1 MISVRELGTPAPM
14 AEFLPG
20 ASAALIES
28 IPGEVHVVE
37 GINDRS
43 RTGKF
48 FGGGAFEPGES
59 THRDDLD
66 ALAPSVRLG
75 GQPGFEDPLGAAL
88 GVISKSRE
96 GARRSRTGVTSK
108 MTLTNLSP

>member
-1 MISVRELGTPAPM
+1 MISVRELGTPASM
-14 AEFLPG
+14 VELLPG

-28 IPGEVHVVE
+28 IPGEVYDVE
-37 GINDRS
+37 GGHDRP
-43 RTGKF
+43 RARKF
-48 FGGGAFEPGES
+48 FDGDAFEPGES

-88 GVISKSRE
+88 GIISKSRE
-96 GARRSRTGVTSK
+96 GPRRSRTGVTSK

>member
-37 GINDRS
+37 GIHDRP
-43 RTGKF
+43 RARCEAGK
-48 FGGGAFEPGES
+48 P
-59 THRDDLD
+59 
-66 ALAPSVRLG
+66 
-75 GQPGFEDPLGAAL
+75 
-88 GVISKSRE
+88 
-96 GARRSRTGVTSK
+96 ARF
-108 MTLTNLSP
+108 